1 MDQVLKE
8 ERAKLSEIEG
18 VIEAAAEK
26 CKKAQ
31 DDLSKEISGYITV
44 DYEDIGRKKGLID
57 QRKKAAADY
66 AGYVELIPS
75 PYFGRLDLDREVGD
89 NYELSSY
96 YIGKKGLTIGAIQY
110 IVDWRAP
117 VGECYYAQNQTTFDV
132 KGLTYSLAL
141 RRALNIQNAELINY
155 KTEYDGNTVSLEGDV
170 IDPFLLTVLKDKRRQ
185 NRLTDIIRSIQAN
198 QNDIIRRPLQES
210 FIVQGC
216 AGSGKT
222 MILLHRLSYLKFNN
236 RSMSLSRVKIITPN
250 PDFNAHINELSTEL
264 DIDTIQKFTVE
275 EYYVDLINRYARN
288 PNIVSAVESEST
300 LKPDLLGE
308 IYSVE
313 FMQSLQEQYHSFWE
327 TVLASIDEKRL
338 MSYFKTHGINYP
350 ATSSH
355 AALAAS
361 ALNDGITSIVR
372 DIKERIEKYNEAQ
385 RRKAALEDEYKKAEE
400 LCSKVEEEATHIRG
414 KMVETARADLAVVS
428 DKIAQINNYTQPSR
442 TRLQELADQDGGT
455 SDEFR
460 RLEKEL
466 ALIRRNYDS
475 YTDYDSLESVQD
487 EIGSSLIS
495 ACAVQI
501 SRVRDIDEQL
511 RKTPAYSFVKRN
523 SLRRQLQE
531 AKTSFSEAAR
541 KHLDSMIA
549 KKEKEQSALNSSA
562 QAHRD
567 EIMELSQTVEAADR
581 EIAQLK
587 RKQKALD
594 ECIAELVA
602 SGGMNQRIVLSVGA
616 RNEMV
621 DFLADYEKIT
631 SNLEKQSK
639 HMADIQKRM
648 TLLEEQA
655 LPPYD
660 EDMNYLETCQT
671 EVTKLKAS
679 EVYRQV
685 MRKALLTAYTK
696 HGEEYTRKNYRHKL
710 FLMLLFCSLYY
721 NRLVNSDT
729 YLNIDEAQDI
739 STAEYILLRK
749 ILGENCIFNL
759 YGDIN
764 QALFPEKSIMDWEDL
779 KNTIGENVYIL
790 NENYRNTLQI
800 TEYCNDEFS
809 AEIYPIGIKGA
820 PVAEKDAAS
829 AVKWL
834 IEIKRSNPE
843 YRTAIV
849 VHGKDDATKERLA
862 ELLGKTNV
870 SWFAVDDKKISVL
883 TVENAKGL
891 EFEAVAVLSADMEI
905 NEQYIAYTRALDH
918 LCVAKQAS

>member
-96 YIGKKGLTIGAIQY
+96 YIGKKGLTIGAKQY

-236 RSMSLSRVKIITPN
+236 RSMPLSRVKIITPN

-313 FMQSLQEQYHSFWE
+313 FMQALQEQYHSFWE
-327 TVLASIDEKRL
+327 AVLASIDEKRL
-338 MSYFKTHGINYP
+338 MSYFKTHRINYP
-350 ATSSH
+350 ATNSH
-355 AALAAS
+355 TALAAS

-372 DIKERIEKYNEAQ
+372 EIKERIEKYNETQ
-385 RRKAALEDEYKKAEE
+385 RRKAALEDEYKKTEE
-400 LCSKVEEEATHIRG
+400 LCSKVEEEAT
-414 KMVETARADLAVVS
+414 
-428 DKIAQINNYTQPSR
+428 
-442 TRLQELADQDGGT
+442 
-455 SDEFR
+455 
-460 RLEKEL
+460 
-466 ALIRRNYDS
+466 
-475 YTDYDSLESVQD
+475 
-487 EIGSSLIS
+487 
-495 ACAVQI
+495 
-501 SRVRDIDEQL
+501 
-511 RKTPAYSFVKRN
+511 
-523 SLRRQLQE
+523 
-531 AKTSFSEAAR
+531 
-541 KHLDSMIA
+541 
-549 KKEKEQSALNSSA
+549 
-562 QAHRD
+562 
-567 EIMELSQTVEAADR
+567 
-581 EIAQLK
+581 
-587 RKQKALD
+587 
-594 ECIAELVA
+594 
-602 SGGMNQRIVLSVGA
+602 
-616 RNEMV
+616 
-621 DFLADYEKIT
+621 IT
-631 SNLEKQSK
+631 
-639 HMADIQKRM
+639 
-648 TLLEEQA
+648 
-655 LPPYD
+655 
-660 EDMNYLETCQT
+660 
-671 EVTKLKAS
+671 
-679 EVYRQV
+679 
-685 MRKALLTAYTK
+685 
-696 HGEEYTRKNYRHKL
+696 
-710 FLMLLFCSLYY
+710 
-721 NRLVNSDT
+721 
-729 YLNIDEAQDI
+729 
-739 STAEYILLRK
+739 
-749 ILGENCIFNL
+749 
-759 YGDIN
+759 
-764 QALFPEKSIMDWEDL
+764 
-779 KNTIGENVYIL
+779 
-790 NENYRNTLQI
+790 NTL
-800 TEYCNDEFS
+800 TG
-809 AEIYPIGIKGA
+809 IGG
-820 PVAEKDAAS
+820 S
-829 AVKWL
+829 GW
-834 IEIKRSNPE
+834 
-843 YRTAIV
+843 
-849 VHGKDDATKERLA
+849 
-862 ELLGKTNV
+862 
-870 SWFAVDDKKISVL
+870 W
-883 TVENAKGL
+883 
-891 EFEAVAVLSADMEI
+891 
-905 NEQYIAYTRALDH
+905 YI
-918 LCVAKQAS
+918 